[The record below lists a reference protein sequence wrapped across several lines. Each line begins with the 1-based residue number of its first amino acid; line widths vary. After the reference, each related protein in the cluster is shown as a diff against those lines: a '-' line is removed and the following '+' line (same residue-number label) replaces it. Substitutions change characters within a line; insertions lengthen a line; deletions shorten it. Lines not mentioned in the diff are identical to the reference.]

1 MQLKRIKK
9 IKSIGLFFDCNF
21 ADIDF
26 PKMTLIYGLNGYGKS
41 TLSDIFR
48 SLSKND
54 ASIITSKQTIHHEN
68 DPECELCFS
77 SDGSS
82 KETNIYFKS
91 KCWDNFV
98 DNIKIFDSH
107 FVSENVYSDFEITH
121 KHKEKI
127 STLILGEDGSVIAK
141 DIEKLEKE
149 KREARKEK
157 LEVGD
162 RIKNILPREYADSIE
177 NFISIGED
185 RKIELEEKTQLQKKL
200 KTITEKEVI
209 LKLEKLKNL
218 QDLCGASAI
227 LADIEAI
234 LLLTP
239 GEKIDKEAVNKTQ
252 DYISR
257 VGENSEQWF
266 FQGLEYHKDGVCPF
280 CTQNTDKVS
289 DIIFA
294 YKNYFSDEYK
304 TFVADIKDKLNRY
317 KYECVNYF
325 NGIEGQALVLSD
337 NLILLN
343 NIKDFI
349 SSEDF
354 IDYKTLIDN
363 NVLELKENASKL
375 LLFKERLLGLID
387 GKIKK
392 KIEQPLVSQDLN
404 EFDRIEFVNCGD
416 DLAKKIIGYNE
427 IILKINEKIENLKT
441 ISNNAQDKFDVEQ
454 KIKNIDLVEIRF
466 SASMIS
472 LIKQYE
478 EVKELVSGKE
488 KEREEKEKELIEYNK
503 QISDKILEEVNSI
516 LRQCGCRYMVQF
528 PEGFSKRGYSPVLE
542 IGFKLFEKDFP
553 LNKFGQVLSDSDK
566 RMLAFSFFVAQLNV
580 NKDKLKDIIV
590 VLDDPFTSF
599 DDNRIEQIFSIIK
612 EISNNAKQLI
622 ILSHYGQPLALLS
635 DELNGHLQL
644 KIKNSEEGSS
654 FEKVD
659 LKTLFFN
666 QHEMMLDKL
675 DNAISGVVEEKDV
688 SNLKSDLRTV
698 IEHEIKTRYRQQL
711 KNVSSTTL
719 GSLID
724 EIEALNEKGKVN
736 FKEENQKVIT
746 ELRDINS
753 RTSKE
758 HHSNPSSQIIQISTP
773 EGLKTTIKNAFDL
786 IYTKL

>member
-1 MQLKRIKK
+1 
-9 IKSIGLFFDCNF
+9 
-21 ADIDF
+21 
-26 PKMTLIYGLNGYGKS
+26 
-41 TLSDIFR
+41 
-48 SLSKND
+48 
-54 ASIITSKQTIHHEN
+54 
-68 DPECELCFS
+68 
-77 SDGSS
+77 
-82 KETNIYFKS
+82 
-91 KCWDNFV
+91 
-98 DNIKIFDSH
+98 
-107 FVSENVYSDFEITH
+107 
-121 KHKEKI
+121 
-127 STLILGEDGSVIAK
+127 
-141 DIEKLEKE
+141 
-149 KREARKEK
+149 
-157 LEVGD
+157 
-162 RIKNILPREYADSIE
+162 
-177 NFISIGED
+177 
-185 RKIELEEKTQLQKKL
+185 
-200 KTITEKEVI
+200 
-209 LKLEKLKNL
+209 
-218 QDLCGASAI
+218 
-227 LADIEAI
+227 
-234 LLLTP
+234 
-239 GEKIDKEAVNKTQ
+239 
-252 DYISR
+252 
-257 VGENSEQWF
+257 
-266 FQGLEYHKDGVCPF
+266 
-280 CTQNTDKVS
+280 
-289 DIIFA
+289 
-294 YKNYFSDEYK
+294 
-304 TFVADIKDKLNRY
+304 
-317 KYECVNYF
+317 
-325 NGIEGQALVLSD
+325 
-337 NLILLN
+337 
-343 NIKDFI
+343 
-349 SSEDF
+349 
-354 IDYKTLIDN
+354 
-363 NVLELKENASKL
+363 
-375 LLFKERLLGLID
+375 
-387 GKIKK
+387 
-392 KIEQPLVSQDLN
+392 
-404 EFDRIEFVNCGD
+404 
-416 DLAKKIIGYNE
+416 
-427 IILKINEKIENLKT
+427 
-441 ISNNAQDKFDVEQ
+441 
-454 KIKNIDLVEIRF
+454 
-466 SASMIS
+466 MIS

-488 KEREEKEKELIEYNK
+488 KECEEKEKELIEYNK

-719 GSLID
+719 GSLIK
-724 EIEALNEKGKVN
+724 EVEALNKEGKVN
-736 FKEENQKVIT
+736 FKEEGQKVIT
-746 ELRDINS
+746 ELKDINS

-758 HHSNPSSQIIQISTP
+758 HHSNPNLQIIQISTP